1 MCDTLNP
8 NAPAGS
14 MGPIKFPE
22 NGNPGSGDVI
32 ARPKR
37 KKTRVYKQMPGHAIM
52 SFEEF
57 IKSGDGG
64 KPSTEKQD

>member
-8 NAPAGS
+8 NVPAGS

-32 ARPKR
+32 VKPK
-37 KKTRVYKQMPGHAIM
+37 KKKNRVYKQIPGHTIM
-52 SFEEF
+52 SFDEF

-64 KPSTEKQD
+64 KPSNEKQD